1 MSRCLIL
8 FFKDGFLVCS
18 SRTLK
23 SFELRFLQTA
33 KYFFFFS
40 LLKGTNQWNKP
51 TLQKYR
57 DSYLDVCG
65 PFHQKCLFSCLSWGR
80 IQIWTSGFNLHYFQA
95 RPEDYARDFLAH
107 QVPISFHK
115 HWNIDPVAVFNKW
128 LKDDL
133 VTRRSERE
141 ARTEL

>member
-1 MSRCLIL
+1 MWPISTRTCIFLSL
-8 FFKDGFLVCS
+8 EAVSKFKQLHFI
-18 SRTLK
+18 
-23 SFELRFLQTA
+23 
-33 KYFFFFS
+33 
-40 LLKGTNQWNKP
+40 
-51 TLQKYR
+51 
-57 DSYLDVCG
+57 
-65 PFHQKCLFSCLSWGR
+65 SCV
-80 IQIWTSGFNLHYFQA
+80 FQA

-141 ARTEL
+141 DKTEL